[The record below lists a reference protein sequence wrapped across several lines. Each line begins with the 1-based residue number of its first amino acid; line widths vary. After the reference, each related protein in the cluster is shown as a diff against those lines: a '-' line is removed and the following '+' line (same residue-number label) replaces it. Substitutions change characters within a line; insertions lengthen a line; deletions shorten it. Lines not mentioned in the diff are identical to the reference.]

1 MEVPSRLCYFHQ
13 EIIYLD
19 YLCIIGINLG
29 KNKSKSASHDK
40 VTMYRL
46 SYVNSHIILKNICK
60 FQLIIA
66 QITIGSLPPSPRN
79 WSFVVGMFGYFP
91 FGSLVTICIW

>member
-1 MEVPSRLCYFHQ
+1 M
-13 EIIYLD
+13 D

-29 KNKSKSASHDK
+29 KNKSASHDK

-46 SYVNSHIILKNICK
+46 SYVNSHIILKNMCK

-66 QITIGSLPPSPRN
+66 QMTIGGLAPPLESVIHG
-79 WSFVVGMFGYFP
+79 WYVWIFF
-91 FGSLVTICIW
+91 IW